1 MHQILKIQD
10 RIFMYINWQ
19 WRKYFPNMN
28 ISGLPGETS
37 TSANRRLF
45 LKNTEITSSSKSHAS
60 DAKWQKNVSCIKN
73 ELKRSKHETARSS
86 NTHNTLQV

>member
-1 MHQILKIQD
+1 MQTSGDYLVGRVHQLSTV
-10 RIFMYINWQ
+10 N
-19 WRKYFPNMN
+19 RK
-28 ISGLPGETS
+28 
-37 TSANRRLF
+37 LF

-86 NTHNTLQV
+86 NIHTALQV

>member
-1 MHQILKIQD
+1 
-10 RIFMYINWQ
+10 
-19 WRKYFPNMN
+19 MN
-28 ISGLPGETS
+28 IWGLPGETR

-86 NTHNTLQV
+86 NTHNALRLIKLCNLYNTLSEELSHELHTTF

>member
-1 MHQILKIQD
+1 
-10 RIFMYINWQ
+10 
-19 WRKYFPNMN
+19 MN
-28 ISGLPGETS
+28 IWGLPGETS

-86 NTHNTLQV
+86 NTHNALQVK

>member
-10 RIFMYINWQ
+10 RIFMYIDSEE
-19 WRKYFPNMN
+19 N
-28 ISGLPGETS
+28 IFQIWTSGDYLV
-37 TSANRRLF
+37 RREHQLIVDF

-86 NTHNTLQV
+86 NTHNALQV

>member
-10 RIFMYINWQ
+10 RIFMYIDSEE
-19 WRKYFPNMN
+19 MN
-28 ISGLPGETS
+28 IWGLPGETS

-86 NTHNTLQV
+86 NTHNALQV